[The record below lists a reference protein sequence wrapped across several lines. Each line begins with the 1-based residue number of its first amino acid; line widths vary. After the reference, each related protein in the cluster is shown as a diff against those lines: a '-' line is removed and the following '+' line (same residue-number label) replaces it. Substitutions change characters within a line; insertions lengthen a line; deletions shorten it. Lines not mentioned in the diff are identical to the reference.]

1 MIRMTLLS
9 ISKISD
15 DQTNALE
22 TRTGITAN
30 ARSTNYKNE
39 TKLNGCELIQPPS
52 GEYKLKNHSVTE
64 VYTSFFT
71 IIIFSVFF
79 ISFLTITNMNTQ
91 FITVGDIRLSILP
104 IKDRAMLYQDQFV
117 GGVKVPHFKTST
129 RETSLSVVAIELA
142 NKADKPTEIIEDFLY
157 ISDAVTAANSRLLA
171 ENKISHIVNISPCIN
186 FFGPSRITYCISQK
200 YPDWKPKY
208 LRLYVSD
215 DPKGK
220 ISKFFEVSNAFI
232 HEANQEGGRVLIHC
246 WAGVS
251 RSATLVLAYLL
262 KQGLTYLDAFNH
274 LKKRRSIIEP
284 NSGFCLQLTKYEIE
298 LLKAQGIPIN
308 GNTGN
313 KRKYTEYEVVINA
326 DDNDD
331 NSRIIKRRKLKR
343 IVLIIEV
350 HRNTDDLDST
360 SAPSRPGSRD
370 LNILASL
377 HLINAF
383 ASPTLPLCFNNMD
396 TIFQLTIWLCANP
409 NVLQFANDIYSFIN
423 ANVTRKWATDYA
435 IKFSK
440 SNNIN
445 D

>member
-1 MIRMTLLS
+1 M
-9 ISKISD
+9 
-15 DQTNALE
+15 
-22 TRTGITAN
+22 
-30 ARSTNYKNE
+30 YV
-39 TKLNGCELIQPPS
+39 ELI
-52 GEYKLKNHSVTE
+52 
-64 VYTSFFT
+64 
-71 IIIFSVFF
+71 
-79 ISFLTITNMNTQ
+79 FLTITNMNTQ

-220 ISKFFEVSNAFI
+220 ISKFFEVSNTFI
-232 HEANQEGGRVLIHC
+232 HEANQE
-246 WAGVS
+246 
-251 RSATLVLAYLL
+251 
-262 KQGLTYLDAFNH
+262 
-274 LKKRRSIIEP
+274 
-284 NSGFCLQLTKYEIE
+284 E

-308 GNTGN
+308 GNTGT
-313 KRKYTEYEVVINA
+313 KRKYNEYEVVINA
-326 DDNDD
+326 DDNND

-343 IVLIIEV
+343 ICLIVLIIEV

-440 SNNIN
+440 SNKIN